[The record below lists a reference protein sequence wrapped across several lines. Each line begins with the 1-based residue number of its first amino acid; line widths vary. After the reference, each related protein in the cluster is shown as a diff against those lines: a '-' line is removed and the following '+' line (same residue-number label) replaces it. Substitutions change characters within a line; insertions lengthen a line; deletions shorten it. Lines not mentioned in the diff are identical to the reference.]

1 MRIVATGKKCK
12 REITIKV
19 TKDDEGMVLYDVLG
33 CDPKYEDAYIDLLKM
48 DLEKRHPFAGT
59 YTPQDD
65 EEDVNILNVLQNYY
79 FDELKEITANDIK
92 PIPYEEG
99 VVY

>member
-1 MRIVATGKKCK
+1 MVIVAKGKKCK

-19 TKDDEGMVLYDVLG
+19 TKDDDGMVLYDVSG
-33 CDPKYEDAYIDLLKM
+33 CDPKYEEAYIDLLKM
-48 DLEKRHPFAGT
+48 DLEKRRPFAST

-92 PIPYEEG
+92 PIPHEEG